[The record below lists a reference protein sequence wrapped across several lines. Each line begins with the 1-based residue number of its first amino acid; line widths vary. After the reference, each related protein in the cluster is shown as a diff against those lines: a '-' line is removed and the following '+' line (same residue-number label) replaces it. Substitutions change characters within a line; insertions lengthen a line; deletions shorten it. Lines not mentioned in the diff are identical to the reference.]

1 MLVTGKCDYWYLKKM
16 DIDRLEEIGVST
28 KYDEGLVVPVLFHQ
42 LNIHN
47 YILIE

>member
-28 KYDEGLVVPVLFHQ
+28 KYDEGLVVPVLFQQ

>member
-28 KYDEGLVVPVLFHQ
+28 KYDEGLVVLVLFHQ
-42 LNIHN
+42 PNIHN
-47 YILIE
+47 YILLE